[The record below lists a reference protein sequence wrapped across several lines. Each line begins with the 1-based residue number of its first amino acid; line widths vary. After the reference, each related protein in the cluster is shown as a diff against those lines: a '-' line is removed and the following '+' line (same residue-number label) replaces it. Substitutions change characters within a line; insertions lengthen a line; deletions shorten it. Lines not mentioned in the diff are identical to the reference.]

1 MYKADRIWDKTK
13 REIVNIVQHRAKNSL
28 QRKGETGMKK
38 KHILKIGCGMLI
50 LALCLSGCA
59 APAAPEE
66 TAPPTTAIPETTA
79 AAQTTVPETMSPQER
94 ESVAEFT
101 G

>member
-1 MYKADRIWDKTK
+1 
-13 REIVNIVQHRAKNSL
+13 
-28 QRKGETGMKK
+28 MKK
-38 KHILKIGCGMLI
+38 KHILKIGWMLI

-79 AAQTTVPETMSPQER
+79 AAQTTVPETMSPR
-94 ESVAEFT
+94 SGNRWRNLT